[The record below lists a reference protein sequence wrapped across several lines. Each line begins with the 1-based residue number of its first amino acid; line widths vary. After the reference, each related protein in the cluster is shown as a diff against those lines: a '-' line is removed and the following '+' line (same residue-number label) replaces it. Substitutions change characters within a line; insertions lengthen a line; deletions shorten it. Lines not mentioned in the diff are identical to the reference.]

1 MQHLVTFPTKGDQF
15 GFQVLSECA
24 ALFYVVNIEILIS
37 AGDLPPAH
45 CPTSLHI
52 TRESHKELPGGCADG
67 RLENLGQS

>member
-1 MQHLVTFPTKGDQF
+1 VQHLVTFPTKIDEF

-24 ALFYVVNIEILIS
+24 APSYVVNIEILIS
-37 AGDLPPAH
+37 AGDLPP

-67 RLENLGQS
+67 RLENLGRS